1 MKYNNLWLSVCL
13 LLAFPF
19 PLFAEAK
26 PQEATIDQ
34 NLPSQSNLITISTN
48 RIDSNE
54 FKNGDDMDFL
64 TSVEK
69 RLFYYE

>member
-13 LLAFPF
+13 LPAFPF
-19 PLFAEAK
+19 PLFAEAML
-26 PQEATIDQ
+26 QAATNDKK
-34 NLPSQSNLITISTN
+34 LPSQSKLITISTN
-48 RIDSNE
+48 RIDLNE

-64 TSVEK
+64 ISVEK

>member
-19 PLFAEAK
+19 SLFAEAK
-26 PQEATIDQ
+26 LQEATIDQ
-34 NLPSQSNLITISTN
+34 KLPSQSKLITISTN
-48 RIDSNE
+48 HIDSNQ
-54 FKNGDDMDFL
+54 FKFGDDMDFL
-64 TSVEK
+64 ISEEK